1 MSKQID
7 IDSVSKTYGSG
18 EDMLQVI
25 EEMDFRVDPNELVII
40 VGPSGCGKSTLLKMI
55 DGLVTPTSGEV
66 RIGGDPVTG
75 SRSEVGM
82 VFQDFNL
89 LPWRTVV
96 ENVKFGLQVQGV
108 DKETQREQA
117 LDWINKV
124 GLDGFE
130 DSYPHELSGGM
141 QQRVGLARAL
151 AIDPEVLLMDEPFG
165 ALDAQTKD
173 QMQTELLRLLA
184 NQNKTVVFIT
194 HDIREAILIADRV
207 LVMST
212 KPATI
217 LAELDIDF
225 DRPRWNRRTE
235 IETSDRFEE
244 YETRIR
250 KELGLMPTDTA
261 AAGTDVTPDS
271 ETTQQSVE

>member
-7 IDSVSKTYGSG
+7 IDSASKTYGSG
-18 EDMLQVI
+18 EGMLHVI
-25 EEMDFRVDPNELVII
+25 DEIDIDVDANELVVI
-40 VGPSGCGKSTLLKMI
+40 VGPSGCGKSTLLKMV
-55 DGLVTPTSGEV
+55 DGLVSPTSGEV
-66 RIGGDPVTG
+66 RIGGETVTG
-75 SRSEVGM
+75 SRSEVAM

-89 LPWRTVV
+89 LPWRTVL
-96 ENVKFGLQVQGV
+96 ENVKFGLEVQGV
-108 DKETQREQA
+108 DGETQREQS
-117 LDWINKV
+117 LEWIEKV

-173 QMQTELLRLLA
+173 KMQTELLRLLA
-184 NQNKTVVFIT
+184 NENKTVVFIT

-217 LAELDIDF
+217 LADLDIDF
-225 DRPRWNRRTE
+225 ERPRWNRRTE
-235 IETSDRFEE
+235 IETSDLFEE

-250 KELGLMPTDTA
+250 KELGLMPTDTV
-261 AAGTDVTPDS
+261 AGGADVTPDT

>member
-1 MSKQID
+1 MSEKID
-7 IDSVSKTYGSG
+7 IDSVSKSYDT
-18 EDMLQVI
+18 ERNELHVI
-25 EEMDFRVDPNELVII
+25 DRMDFVVEPNELVVI
-40 VGPSGCGKSTLLKMI
+40 VGPSGCGKSTLLEMI
-55 DGLVTPTSGEV
+55 DGLVAPSSGEI
-66 RIGGDPVTG
+66 RIDSDAVTG
-75 SRSEVGM
+75 SRSEVAM

-96 ENVKFGLQVQGV
+96 ENVRFGLEVQGA
-108 DKETQREQA
+108 DDEKRRKQSLE
-117 LDWINKV
+117 WIEKV

-130 DSYPHELSGGM
+130 DGYPHELSGGM

-151 AIDPEVLLMDEPFG
+151 AIDPEILLMDEPFG

-173 QMQTELLRLLA
+173 KMQTELLRLLA
-184 NQNKTVVFIT
+184 DEDKTVVFIT

-217 LAELDIDF
+217 LADLGIEF
-225 DRPRWNRRTE
+225 ERPRWNRRTE
-235 IETSDRFEE
+235 IETSDRFEK

-250 KELGLMPTDTA
+250 KELGLLPTDSGTEGVETTA
-261 AAGTDVTPDS
+261 TTEP
-271 ETTQQSVE
+271 TQQSSE

>member
-1 MSKQID
+1 MSEQIN
-7 IDSVSKTYGSG
+7 IDSVSKSYETG
-18 EDMLQVI
+18 EDRLEVL
-25 EEMDFRVDPNELVII
+25 EEMDFTIDANELIVI

-55 DGLVTPTSGEV
+55 DGLVAPSNGGV
-66 RIGGDPVTG
+66 YIGGEPVTG
-75 SRSEVGM
+75 SRSDIAM

-89 LPWRTVV
+89 LPWRTVLG
-96 ENVKFGLQVQGV
+96 NAQFGLEVQDPDG
-108 DKETQREQA
+108 EIRERA
-117 LDWINKV
+117 LEWVEKV
-124 GLDGFE
+124 GLSGFE

-151 AIDPEVLLMDEPFG
+151 VIDPEVLLMDEPFG

-173 QMQTELLRLLA
+173 QMQTELLRLLSDE
-184 NQNKTVVFIT
+184 NKTVVFIT

-217 LAELDIDF
+217 LSDIDITF

-235 IETSDRFEE
+235 IETSDRFKN
-244 YETRIR
+244 YETQIR
-250 KELGLMPTDTA
+250 EALGLTATETAHPEGAISDTGTTPQSTD
-261 AAGTDVTPDS
+261 
-271 ETTQQSVE
+271 

>member
-1 MSKQID
+1 MCKQID
-7 IDSVSKTYGSG
+7 IDSVSKTYGSE
-18 EDMLQVI
+18 EDMLHVI
-25 EEMDFRVDPNELVII
+25 DEIDIDVDANELVVI

-66 RIGGDPVTG
+66 RIGGETVTG
-75 SRSEVGM
+75 SRSEVAM

-89 LPWRTVV
+89 LPWRTVR
-96 ENVKFGLQVQGV
+96 ENVEFGLEVQGV
-108 DKETQREQA
+108 DDEAQREQA
-117 LDWINKV
+117 LEWIEKV

-184 NQNKTVVFIT
+184 NENKTVVFIT

-217 LAELDIDF
+217 LADLDIDSE
-225 DRPRWNRRTE
+225 RPRWNRRTE
-235 IETSDRFEE
+235 IETSEPFEE

-250 KELGLMPTDTA
+250 KELGLMPTDA
-261 AAGTDVTPDS
+261 AAG
-271 ETTQQSVE
+271 ETGATAETEPTQQSAE

>member
-25 EEMDFRVDPNELVII
+25 EEMDFSVDSNELVVI
-40 VGPSGCGKSTLLKMI
+40 VGPSGCGKSTLLKMV
-55 DGLVTPTSGEV
+55 DGLVTPTNGEV
-66 RIGGDPVTG
+66 RIGNEIVTG
-75 SRSEVGM
+75 SRPEVGM

-89 LPWRTVV
+89 LPWRTVL
-96 ENVKFGLQVQGV
+96 ENVKFGLEVQSV
-108 DKETQREQA
+108 NDEFQREQA
-117 LDWINKV
+117 LEWIEKV

-217 LAELDIDF
+217 LANLDIDF

-235 IETSDRFEE
+235 IETSDLFEE

-250 KELGLMPTDTA
+250 KELGLMPTDTPVGGA
-261 AAGTDVTPDS
+261 DATPDT